1 MPPPHEALTLI
12 DRVAFHHRDGMQMFN
27 GKRILI
33 AETDF
38 VNATIVQLLFER
50 HGGEVEITECADTA
64 ITLAGSGRFDLII
77 LENRLHG
84 LPGMQASRR
93 IRDLPGEASA
103 TPILLVT
110 TDVVRLHVTSCMDN
124 GIDAIVAKP
133 FDLNEFL
140 RKARQIM
147 ASPRID
153 CGAA

>member
-1 MPPPHEALTLI
+1 
-12 DRVAFHHRDGMQMFN
+12 MFN
-27 GKRILI
+27 GKRILV

-50 HGGEVEITECADTA
+50 HGGEVEITEHAATA
-64 ITLAGSGRFDLII
+64 IDLAGSGRFDLII
-77 LENRLHG
+77 LENRLLG

-93 IRDLPGEASA
+93 IRDLPGEAST

-110 TDVVRLHVTSCMDN
+110 TDAMRRHVTPCMDN

-133 FDLNEFL
+133 FDMHELL
-140 RKARQIM
+140 RKARLIM
-147 ASPRID
+147 DSPRLD